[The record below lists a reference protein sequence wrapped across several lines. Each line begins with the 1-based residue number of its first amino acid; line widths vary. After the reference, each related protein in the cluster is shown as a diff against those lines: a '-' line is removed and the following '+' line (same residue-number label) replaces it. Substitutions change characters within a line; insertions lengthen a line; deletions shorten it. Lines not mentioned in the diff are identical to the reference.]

1 MLSKIKKISIAFL
14 FVSSI
19 IFVLPVTVNKLS
31 TYASVQ
37 AAKVKI
43 STSSKVLYIG
53 YGMKLNITGTNKSVK
68 WSSEDKSIATVTKS
82 GYVTA
87 KSSGFV
93 TIKAVVGKKTYKSK
107 IEVRKKATLDLYTTR
122 NMKFVGTTKKVK
134 YSSSNT
140 KVASI
145 DKNGKVTAKKVG
157 NATITAKVGDKKY
170 KCNIIVAADGWYT
183 DSEGY
188 KYYYKDNE
196 KLTGWNFVG
205 KYKYFFRKQDGTLDE
220 NVADR
225 LKGEQSYY
233 IHVNR
238 KKCKITIFA
247 EDGENGYVIPVM
259 AMTCSVGT
267 SKNQTPTGTFNTM
280 SKTRWGLLMGP
291 SYGQYCTRIV
301 GQILFHSVPGYKK
314 SSYNISYR
322 DYNKLGQPA
331 SHGCIRLCVK
341 DAKWIYDNCDIETIV
356 NIDDKSDGCKF
367 DKPKTKKLKYYQNY
381 DPTDPNIKKK

>member
-1 MLSKIKKISIAFL
+1 MISKIKKILIAF
-14 FVSSI
+14 
-19 IFVLPVTVNKLS
+19 IFVVIAVFVIPVTVNKFN

-37 AAKVKI
+37 AAKIKI
-43 STSSKVLYIG
+43 TKSSKVLYVG
-53 YGMKLNITGTNKSVK
+53 YGRKLNITGTNKKVK
-68 WSSEDKSIATVTKS
+68 WSSSDSSIASVS
-82 GYVTA
+82 QGGYVKA
-87 KSSGFV
+87 KSPGVV

-107 IEVRKKATLDLYTTR
+107 ITIKQTAYLDLYDTR
-122 NMKFVGTTKKVK
+122 SMKFLETNKKVK
-134 YSSSNT
+134 YYSSNS
-140 KVASI
+140 KIASI
-145 DKNGKVTAKKVG
+145 NSKGKVTAKKVG
-157 NATITAKVGDKKY
+157 TVKITVKTGSKKY
-170 KCNIIVAADGWYT
+170 SCTLKVTADGWYT
-183 DSEGY
+183 DSDGN
-188 KYYYKDNE
+188 KYYYENNK
-196 KLTGWNFVG
+196 KVTGWKYIG
-205 KYKYFFRKQDGTLDE
+205 KYKYYFYKNSGVLDQ
-220 NVADR
+220 NVASR

-267 SKNQTPTGTFNTM
+267 SKNQTPTGIYNTM

-301 GQILFHSVPGYKK
+301 GGILFHSVPGYKK

-322 DYNKLGQPA
+322 DYNKLGQAA

-341 DAKWIYDNCDIETIV
+341 DAKWIYDNCTIGTIV

-367 DKPKTKKLKYYQNY
+367 DKPKLKKLKYYQNY